1 MSQCT
6 LMLSSRSKPFRT
18 FSTLRTL
25 RTFAAAE
32 IIRMFHLTQ
41 QQQNLKEKLMK
52 KSWMKLAILGVLAS
66 SAIAGGVFHAEA
78 SDIRILPVDTAK
90 F

>member
-1 MSQCT
+1 
-6 LMLSSRSKPFRT
+6 
-18 FSTLRTL
+18 
-25 RTFAAAE
+25 
-32 IIRMFHLTQ
+32 
-41 QQQNLKEKLMK
+41 MK